1 MIVTFF
7 WNSFI
12 HIKAGKSSIVCDP
25 WINEVFPGCGWF
37 PTKEYN
43 KKALLRLLSNADY
56 IYLSHIHY
64 DHFDTELLAEV
75 EEISEMPLFLI
86 PKLKNNY
93 LYNKLSN
100 LISKKDRIIE
110 LSPFEP
116 NKSISNDF
124 QLFLV
129 PQMTESSSEIPGIG
143 YDMDSSLI
151 IKDTE
156 TEMVFMNSVDNP
168 LSSSDYAKINDKMP
182 YKTIDL
188 ATFTGASA
196 CQYPQSFMCID
207 RAAIRDNIQS
217 NCYASTL
224 QNIKSLAPRNFV
236 FCGGSYSITPKLKSL
251 EKYKVLLTPRDGEKL
266 SLQVSSRFLDIERF
280 QSIKLSNGNCESIC
294 LPIYSEVVNEPA
306 NSLRAA
312 DMTVD
317 PLVFDENNGN
327 IDISSLLKDAN
338 INFLRQ
344 VKRFDMLATVSN
356 LSIEF
361 FGYASIPDLVD
372 NHNFLEVKS
381 EPIYIYKLEGLSAFE
396 IPQKSYE
403 YHIPINVLIACIKG
417 EASWNTVLTSSVCIV
432 KRLPN
437 VYSPS
442 EEQII
447 NFFKI

>member
-12 HIKAGKSSIVCDP
+12 HIKAGKSSIICDP
-25 WINEVFPGCGWF
+25 WINEIFPGCGWL
-37 PTKEYN
+37 PTKRYN
-43 KKALLRLLSNADY
+43 KKSLLQLLSNADY
-56 IYLSHIHY
+56 IYISHIHY

-75 EEISEMPLFLI
+75 EEITQAPLFLI
-86 PKLKNNY
+86 PKLKNHH
-93 LYNKLSN
+93 LYKKLSN

-110 LSPFEP
+110 LLPFEP

-124 QLFLV
+124 ELFLV
-129 PQMTESSSEIPGIG
+129 PQMTESSSGLSGIN

-168 LSSSDYAKINDKMP
+168 LSSCDYARINDQMP

-207 RAAIRDNIQS
+207 RAAVRDSIQS
-217 NCYASTL
+217 TCYTSTF
-224 QNIKSLAPRNFV
+224 QQIKSLAPRNFV
-236 FCGGSYSITPKLKSL
+236 LCGGSYSITPMLRSL
-251 EKYKVLLTPRDGEKL
+251 EKYKAFLTPKDGEKL
-266 SLQVSSRFLDIERF
+266 SMQVGSKFIDIESF
-280 QSIKLSNGNCESIC
+280 QSIRLSNGNCEPLC
-294 LPIYSEVVNEPA
+294 LPIYSEVVKVPA
-306 NSLRAA
+306 SFLRPS
-312 DMTVD
+312 DMETH
-317 PLVFDENNGN
+317 PLAFDENKSN
-327 IDISSLLKDAN
+327 IDIIRLLKDAN
-338 INFLRQ
+338 LNFLRQ
-344 VKRFDMLATVSN
+344 VKRFDILASISN

-361 FGYASIPDLVD
+361 FAYASIPDLID
-372 NHNFLEVKS
+372 NRSFLEIKS
-381 EPIYIYKLEGLSAFE
+381 EPVYTYKLEGLSDFE
-396 IPQKSYE
+396 NPQKSYE

-417 EASWNTVLTSSVCIV
+417 KVSWNTVLTSSVCII

-437 VYSPS
+437 AYSPL